1 MNNKKSIERIMKM
14 ESILVEANRK
24 IDELEEKIEELK
36 GYQDEIK
43 ELSDY
48 YSSDLWKEDFEL
60 DERGELPKDLKRGV
74 LSEDGIY
81 DMLERNNN
89 ILKEIHSK

>member
-1 MNNKKSIERIMKM
+1 MKNKKSIERIMKM

-36 GYQDEIK
+36 EYQEEIR

-60 DERGELPKDLKRGV
+60 DEKGELPKDLKRGV

>member
-1 MNNKKSIERIMKM
+1 MKNKKSIERIMKM
-14 ESILVEANRK
+14 ESILDEANRR

-36 GYQDEIK
+36 EYQEEIK

-48 YSSDLWKEDFEL
+48 YSGNLWKKDFEL

-89 ILKEIHSK
+89 ILKEIYSK